1 MGLGMLPSIG
11 TLMEIILQEDVENL
25 GQIGDVVKVRD
36 GYARN
41 YLLPRRLAIEA
52 NRRNLRVL
60 EHQKRLVSAK
70 KERALGQAQTLSA
83 QLATLNVVVTA
94 RAGEEDRLFGSVTNL
109 DIEKALKAQ
118 GVEVDRKK
126 ILLAEPLKQLGTY
139 TVPVQ
144 LSGGVRGNVTVQ
156 VVRES

>member
-1 MGLGMLPSIG
+1 
-11 TLMEIILQEDVENL
+11 MEIILQEDVENL
-25 GQIGDVVKVRD
+25 GQIGDVIKVRD

-41 YLLPRRLAIEA
+41 YLLPRSLALEA

-60 EHQKRLVSAK
+60 EHRKRLVAAK

-83 QLATLNVVVTA
+83 QLAALNVVVPA
-94 RAGEEDRLFGSVTNL
+94 RAGEENRLFGSVTNL

-118 GVEVDRKK
+118 GVEVDRRK
-126 ILLAEPLKQLGTY
+126 ILLAEPIKQLGTY
-139 TVPVQ
+139 MVPIQ
-144 LSGGVRGNVTVQ
+144 LSGGVRGNVSVQ